1 MGVLKNIKEGWEL
14 GRDIKKEREENRKLH
29 KIYNATVDA
38 LDDELGEDPE
48 QDEVNKRS
56 YRTFENIYYPA
67 KDKSLEK
74 YPRGFAEA
82 GEKLGFAGTMA
93 SIAAEN
99 LPRKRKATPSP
110 KKRKTIK
117 KKNAKCICR
126 KK

>member
-1 MGVLKNIKEGWEL
+1 MEVLKNIKKGWEL
-14 GRDIKKEREENRKLH
+14 GRYMKKERGENRELNKQ
-29 KIYNATVDA
+29 YNATIDA

-56 YRTFENIYYPA
+56 YRIWEEIYGPSIA
-67 KDKSLEK
+67 KSSEK